1 MAKTNPKSDPIETT
15 LTETNLVS
23 TTPVE
28 TEVLLPKF
36 YPCLCPCKCGR
47 DSLISD
53 RLSPVLSLH
62 ARCEPCGNKEHMKA
76 NPIAVLDT
84 KPEESNLVSLLHK
97 ATEEELAIDKQV
109 RDEISKEL
117 WDAQWKRWEDSL
129 PDKFRGANTDH
140 TMIVERLARLKEGKK
155 GRGVASL
162 AAFGDTGVGKTYLA
176 ISYANTAIKAG
187 YFKPSEVL
195 FGSESELLSAAAN
208 APFADVETAFRRLT
222 NGRYKMII
230 IDDVGRGAYLRDDMR
245 PKIWSL
251 ILDKMYSE
259 NRVVV
264 ITSNLDPTRL
274 TEHIGEGAM
283 DRLRAMVGYGSLIL
297 KEPQR
302 RKITEETL
310 ASIKKAEENKGKA

>member
-1 MAKTNPKSDPIETT
+1 MS
-15 LTETNLVS
+15 ETNHEIELVEE
-23 TTPVE
+23 PKVE
-28 TEVLLPKF
+28 VVFSPNF
-36 YPCLCPCKCGR
+36 FPCICPCKCGR

-53 RLSPVLSLH
+53 KLSKVLSLH
-62 ARCEPCGNKEHMKA
+62 ARCETCADKEHMKA
-76 NPIAVLDT
+76 NPIVIIEGKA
-84 KPEESNLVSLLHK
+84 EESKLVSLLHE

-109 RDEISKEL
+109 RDEISQEL
-117 WDAQWKRWEDSL
+117 WDTQWKRWEDSL
-129 PDKFRGANTDH
+129 PDKFRGASTDH
-140 TMIVERLARLKEGKK
+140 AMVVERLARLKEGKR

-162 AAFGDTGVGKTYLA
+162 VAFGDTGVGKTYLA
-176 ISYANTAIKAG
+176 ISYANAAIKAG
-187 YFKPSEVL
+187 YLKPSEVL

-222 NGRYKMII
+222 SHRYKMII

-251 ILDKMYSE
+251 ILDKLYSE

-310 ASIKKAEENKGKA
+310 AIIKTQAENNS

>member
-1 MAKTNPKSDPIETT
+1 MTKANSKLDVVDTT
-15 LTETNLVS
+15 L
-23 TTPVE
+23 VE
-28 TEVLLPKF
+28 TEEVLVPKF
-36 YPCLCPCKCGR
+36 YSCLCPCKCGR
-47 DSLISD
+47 DSLISN

-62 ARCEPCGNKEHMKA
+62 ARCESCGEKEHMKA
-76 NPIAVLDT
+76 NPIINLEA
-84 KPEESNLVSLLHK
+84 KAEESRLVSLLHE
-97 ATEEELAIDKQV
+97 ATDEEKAIDKQV
-109 RDEISKEL
+109 RDEIKREL
-117 WDAQWKRWEDSL
+117 WDTQWKRWEDSL
-129 PDKFRGANTDH
+129 PDKFRGASTDH
-140 TMIVERLARLKEGKK
+140 AMITERLTRLKEGKK

-162 AAFGDTGVGKTYLA
+162 VALGNTGVGKTYLA
-176 ISYANTAIKAG
+176 ISYANAAIKAG

-264 ITSNLDPTRL
+264 ITSNLDPKNGL
-274 TEHIGEGAM
+274 PEHIGEGAM
-283 DRLRAMVGYGSLIL
+283 DRLRAMVGYGSLIM

-302 RKITEETL
+302 KKITEETL
-310 ASIKKAEENKGKA
+310 ASIKKSEDTKEKA